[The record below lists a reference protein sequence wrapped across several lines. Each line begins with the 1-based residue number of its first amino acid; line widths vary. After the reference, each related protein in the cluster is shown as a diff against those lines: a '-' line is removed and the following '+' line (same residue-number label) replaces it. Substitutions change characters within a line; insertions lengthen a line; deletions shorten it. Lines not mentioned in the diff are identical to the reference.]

1 MFSGKEVGA
10 GDEGNV
16 RGTRAVG
23 FKQETWE
30 DGEFA
35 TKNKGSPFLLS
46 HFLSAKTHLLNF
58 LCVQDK
64 NEFSVLVKNI
74 QCVRIQNMH
83 TTGPQGSE
91 QVYSITT
98 Q

>member
-1 MFSGKEVGA
+1 VVA
-10 GDEGNV
+10 GGEGNV

-35 TKNKGSPFLLS
+35 TMNKGSPFQVS
-46 HFLSAKTHLLNF
+46 YFLSANTRLLNF

-64 NEFSVLVKNI
+64 QEFSVLVKNI
-74 QCVRIQNMH
+74 KCVGIRNMH

-91 QVYSITT
+91 QDYSITT